1 MTQEEKY
8 INFILNYNKKLSE
21 RNADWLGPEDLG
33 DVILE
38 TAQQNDPGCIQKIM
52 ADYEAMK
59 QM

>member
-8 INFILNYNKKLSE
+8 INFLLNNNKKLQE
-21 RNADWLGPEDLG
+21 RNTDWLGPEDMG

-52 ADYEAMK
+52 ADYDAMK

>member
-8 INFILNYNKKLSE
+8 INFILNYNKKLQE
-21 RNADWLGPEDLG
+21 RNTDWLGPEDMG

-38 TAQQNDPGCIQKIM
+38 TVQQNAPGCIQKIM

-59 QM
+59 HM

>member
-8 INFILNYNKKLSE
+8 INFILNYNKKLQE
-21 RNADWLGPEDLG
+21 RNTDWLGPEDMG

-38 TAQQNDPGCIQKIM
+38 TAQQNDPGRIQKIV

-59 QM
+59 HM

>member
-8 INFILNYNKKLSE
+8 INFILNYNKKLNE
-21 RNADWLGPEDLG
+21 RNTDWLGSEDFG

>member
-8 INFILNYNKKLSE
+8 INFLLNYKKKLQE
-21 RNADWLGPEDLG
+21 RNTDWLGPEDMG

-38 TAQQNDPGCIQKIM
+38 SAQQIDPGCIQKIM

-59 QM
+59 KM